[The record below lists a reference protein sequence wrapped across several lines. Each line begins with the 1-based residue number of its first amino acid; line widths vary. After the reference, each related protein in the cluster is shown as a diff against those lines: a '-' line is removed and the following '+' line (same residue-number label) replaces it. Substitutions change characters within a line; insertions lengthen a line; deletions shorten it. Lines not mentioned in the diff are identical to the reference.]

1 VEGVTL
7 EVTLDIETSAV
18 IIKDLRIED
27 PGFYNHLVQLDQE
40 KRVDFVKHALQVGY
54 DVLQAMDTTSR
65 VDYVRGEFDRMQ
77 KEFDTGIQEVFSE
90 KGLLKSSMERFL
102 GKEGE
107 LKKALDAHF
116 GEQGSVIYK
125 ILNPDDETTP
135 LGKFRKQLQQ
145 ELDVNQDGSAFQSLK
160 SSMEEGFQ
168 KVLIA
173 IGAEEAAAE
182 ERDKG
187 TAKGRDFEDIVCERL
202 DMMARDFE
210 DTVEFVGGNNGPLG
224 RVGDVLIHVNPRA
237 TGNVERR
244 IVVEAKNT
252 KVTMTG
258 KNSFLKELDNAKE
271 NRLAHY
277 AIGAVNEAK
286 APASCGC
293 IRRFDGAKIICSV
306 PEDDHPL
313 GPIQ

>member
-40 KRVDFVKHALQVGY
+40 KRADFVKHALQVGY
-54 DVLQAMDTTSR
+54 DVLQAMDTTTR

-90 KGLLKSSMERFL
+90 RGLLKNSMERFL

-135 LGKFRKQLQQ
+135 LGRFRKQLQQ
-145 ELDVNQDGSAFQSLK
+145 ELDVNQDGSAFQSLR

-182 ERDKG
+182 EHDKG

-202 DMMARDFE
+202 DTMARDFE
-210 DTVEFVGGNNGPLG
+210 DTVEFVGADNGPLG

-244 IVVEAKNT
+244 IVVEVKNS
-252 KVTMTG
+252 KVAMTG

-277 AIGAVNEAK
+277 AIGAVNETAAYQK
-286 APASCGC
+286 TTTLSHSRWRTRSHAQ
-293 IRRFDGAKIICSV
+293 R
-306 PEDDHPL
+306 
-313 GPIQ
+313 

>member
-40 KRVDFVKHALQVGY
+40 KRADFVKHALQVGY
-54 DVLQAMDTTSR
+54 DVLQAMDTTTR

-90 KGLLKSSMERFL
+90 RGLLKNSMERFL

-135 LGKFRKQLQQ
+135 LGRFRKQLQQ
-145 ELDVNQDGSAFQSLK
+145 ELDVNQDGSAFQSLR

-182 ERDKG
+182 EHDKG

-244 IVVEAKNT
+244 IVVEVKNS

-277 AIGAVNEAK
+277 AIGAVNETAAYQK
-286 APASCGC
+286 TTTLSHSRWRTRSHAQ
-293 IRRFDGAKIICSV
+293 R
-306 PEDDHPL
+306 
-313 GPIQ
+313 